1 MSAVFRNKPML
12 DITFL
17 AFIIAAASV
26 LFLLVME

>member
-1 MSAVFRNKPML
+1 MSAIFPNKPML

-17 AFIIAAASV
+17 ALFVAAASV